1 MISAIKL
8 SRTKVKEEKA
18 YNMEFGVGAV
28 LDGKVTGITKFGAF
42 VSFPDGKTGLVH
54 ISEIAYTYVNDIRD
68 HLKEGQTIQVKVLGI
83 DDNNRINLSIK
94 KAMDPPPRPAGAG
107 RPANGGRSANTPRS
121 QARATYAPKQAVAK
135 EPITFEDRLRQFMQ
149 ASDSKMSDLNRY
161 IDKKGGSRR
170 GRR

>member
-1 MISAIKL
+1 
-8 SRTKVKEEKA
+8 
-18 YNMEFGVGAV
+18 MEFGVGAV

-94 KAMDPPPRPAGAG
+94 KAMDPPPRPANTG
-107 RPANGGRSANTPRS
+107 RPANGGHPPAGGAPRPQS
-121 QARATYAPKQAVAK
+121 RAAYAPKQTASK
-135 EPITFEDRLRQFMQ
+135 EPATFEDRLRQFMQ

>member
-1 MISAIKL
+1 M
-8 SRTKVKEEKA
+8 KVKEEKA

-94 KAMDPPPRPAGAG
+94 KAMDPPPRPIG
-107 RPANGGRSANTPRS
+107 GGRSASGNNSGRPVNTSPRP
-121 QARATYAPKQAVAK
+121 QARAAYAPKQAAK

>member
-1 MISAIKL
+1 
-8 SRTKVKEEKA
+8 
-18 YNMEFGVGAV
+18 MEFGVGAV

-94 KAMDPPPRPAGAG
+94 KAMDPPPRPVNTG
-107 RPANGGRSANTPRS
+107 RPANGGHPPAGGAPRPQS
-121 QARATYAPKQAVAK
+121 RAAYAPKQTVSK
-135 EPITFEDRLRQFMQ
+135 EPATFEDRLRQFMQ

>member
-1 MISAIKL
+1 
-8 SRTKVKEEKA
+8 
-18 YNMEFGVGAV
+18 MEFGVGAV

-68 HLKEGQTIQVKVLGI
+68 HLQEGQTIQVKVLGI

-94 KAMDPPPRPAGAG
+94 KAKEPPARAAGTTRQGSSHTAG
-107 RPANGGRSANTPRS
+107 RQPPSSAARPQSRSGAFM
-121 QARATYAPKQAVAK
+121 PKQTVTK
-135 EPITFEDRLRQFMQ
+135 EPVGFEERLKQFMQ
-149 ASDSKMSDLNRY
+149 ASDSRMSDLNRS
-161 IDKKGGSRR
+161 IDKKSGSRR

>member
-1 MISAIKL
+1 
-8 SRTKVKEEKA
+8 
-18 YNMEFGVGAV
+18 MEFGVGAV

-94 KAMDPPPRPAGAG
+94 KAMEQPPRPANIG
-107 RPANGGRSANTPRS
+107 RPANQGGRPIVSGTPRP
-121 QARATYAPKQAVAK
+121 QPRGAYAPKQAVSK
-135 EPITFEDRLRQFMQ
+135 EPATFEDRLKQFMQ
-149 ASDSKMSDLNRY
+149 VSDSKMSDLNRY